1 MDQTSEKN
9 GQKVESIDLLRLKM
23 AVILATSTAEAKRLE
38 AELAKN
44 VQEYAENELAL
55 GIVSY
60 LTPNGRY
67 KRALEPHLEQL
78 GLHEIQPMKGW
89 REKRERRIARKAER
103 ARKKEAEGQ

>member
-1 MDQTSEKN
+1 MSQTSETDRP
-9 GQKVESIDLLRLKM
+9 KVEPIDLLRLKKV
-23 AVILATSTAEAKRLE
+23 VILATSTAEAKRSE

-44 VQEYAENELAL
+44 VQDYAENELAL
-55 GIVSY
+55 AIVSY

-103 ARKKEAEGQ
+103 ARKKEAEEQ

>member
-1 MDQTSEKN
+1 MNQTSEKN
-9 GQKVESIDLLRLKM
+9 RQKVEPIDLIKLREV
-23 AVILATSTAEAKRLE
+23 VILATSTAEAKRLE

-44 VQEYAENELAL
+44 VQDYAENELAL
-55 GIVSY
+55 AIIDY

-89 REKRERRIARKAER
+89 REKQERRIARKAER
-103 ARKKEAEGQ
+103 AKKKEAN